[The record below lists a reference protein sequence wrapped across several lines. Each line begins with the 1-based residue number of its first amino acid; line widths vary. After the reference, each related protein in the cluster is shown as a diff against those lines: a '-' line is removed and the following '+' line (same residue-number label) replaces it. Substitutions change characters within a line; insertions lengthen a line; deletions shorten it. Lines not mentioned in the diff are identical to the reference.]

1 MAPKKS
7 VASPRLTGSMLPQQP
22 STSSTNL
29 SAQLDS
35 VASAG
40 PRVPIS
46 SSSSSSSSSSDAVN
60 IQASTQSTI
69 DYVSSIKTV
78 NSNQWQSQAFDFLI
92 DKASKITSSAN
103 ELTQVLES
111 NLTTM
116 SVPLPSDQT
125 DDQCIFNSTN
135 Q

>member
-35 VASAG
+35 VAG